1 MSGPYTGPGSSP
13 YAGST
18 TPPPGAGH
26 RADAGP
32 RSSEHMPGGLLAYR
46 SSVRVRGHGI
56 DLIGEIRDIAS
67 VPAAH
72 LTLATDLGRHV
83 IFLGPGIVIEPAPAH
98 PALDGPPAHP
108 GLG

>member
-32 RSSEHMPGGLLAYR
+32 RSSEHMPGGLLAVGTR
-46 SSVRVRGHGI
+46 VKVRIFTHQRIIEH
-56 DLIGEIRDIAS
+56 IGEIADQAS
-67 VPAAH
+67 VPAPH
-72 LTLATDLGRHV
+72 VTLGRTERVV
-83 IFLGPGIVIEPAPAH
+83 IFLGPGVTIEHAPEH
-98 PALDGPPAHP
+98 PAL
-108 GLG
+108 